1 MEKMKLVIAGE
12 RVHGIGYRYFLMEAA
27 LNSGIEHFRA
37 VNVLNHLQEVH
48 VFVAGER
55 EQLQEF
61 YEFVST
67 NFPVDA
73 SVKGVT
79 RQDYRG
85 YIPKIESFALV
96 FNVGQMR
103 TFIEVGRSLERKID
117 KSLEKQDAMLE
128 KQDLMLN
135 KMDDMLSKQ
144 DLMLE
149 KQDTMLNKMDE
160 MLKKQ
165 DLMLE
170 KQDAMLSKQDE
181 MLNKM
186 DVMIEKQDLMLSK
199 MDAMLSKQDETIS
212 ELKNVR
218 SEVAGVSSR
227 IDKTNNLLE
236 ERFSKME
243 KEIERIKKA
252 LIRAGI
258 DV

>member
-1 MEKMKLVIAGE
+1 MEKMKLVIAGDK
-12 RVHGIGYRYFLMEAA
+12 VHGIGYRYFLMEAA

-37 VNVLNHLQEVH
+37 VNVLNHQQEVH
-48 VFVAGER
+48 VFVAGEK

-67 NFPVDA
+67 NFPADA

-79 RQDYRG
+79 RHDYRG

-103 TFIEVGRSLERKID
+103 TFIEVGKSLERKID
-117 KSLEKQDAMLE
+117 KSLEKQD
-128 KQDLMLN
+128 
-135 KMDDMLSKQ
+135 
-144 DLMLE
+144 LMLE
-149 KQDTMLNKMDE
+149 KQDSMLSKMDE
-160 MLKKQ
+160 MLIKQ

-186 DVMIEKQDLMLSK
+186 DEMLKKQDLMLEKQDEMLNKMDVMIEKQDTMLSK
-199 MDAMLSKQDETIS
+199 MDEMLKKQDKTIS

-218 SEVAGVSSR
+218 SEVGGVASR

>member
-48 VFVAGER
+48 VFVAGEK

-79 RQDYRG
+79 RHDYRG

-117 KSLEKQDAMLE
+117 KSLEKQDLMLEKQDAMLSKMDVMLEKQDAMLE
-128 KQDLMLN
+128 KQDL
-135 KMDDMLSKQ
+135 
-144 DLMLE
+144 
-149 KQDTMLNKMDE
+149 MLNKMDE

-170 KQDAMLSKQDE
+170 KQDEMLS
-181 MLNKM
+181 KM
-186 DVMIEKQDLMLSK
+186 DVMIEKQDTMLSR

-218 SEVAGVSSR
+218 SEVAGVASR